1 MKSSPNSTKI
11 NLIACLV
18 SLFSSILQ
26 AFGLY
31 NIHSCSGVTEGGV
44 LGAVLLFQNWWS
56 ISPAISGFILNF
68 LCYFL
73 GWKKLGR
80 VFLVYSAVSTLGFS
94 VSYKLFEQFPPLWP
108 QLYDTP
114 LLAAVLG
121 AVFIGL
127 GAGICI
133 RIGGATCGDDALAM
147 SLSAMTGIPI
157 QWIYLMTDLTVLAL
171 SLTYI
176 PISRLAYSLLTVIF
190 SGQLIGLVQRLPI
203 PNGWGAKEDEEP
215 SIPG

>member
-1 MKSSPNSTKI
+1 MKI

-73 GWKKLGR
+73 GWKNLGR

-157 QWIYLMTDLTVLAL
+157 QWIYLMTDLTVLVL

-176 PISRLAYSLLTVIF
+176 PISRLAYSLLTVIL

-203 PNGWGAKEDEEP
+203 PNGRGAKEDEEP
-215 SIPG
+215 SIPC